1 MRKGYYSVY
10 SKGINYEN
18 LIDLRSR
25 PIEER
30 REIARLGGLARQEQR
45 RKQFAMRRALNGML
59 EADGLISEYVK
70 KPKSRNFTFN
80 SRKMLN
86 SSANFLSNLFS
97 DLEQVAE
104 ALDEEERRENEAR
117 ELRRKE
123 LRKVYNR
130 RYYLKRKERLK
141 S

>member
-1 MRKGYYSVY
+1 MKQNYYSVF
-10 SKGINYEN
+10 SKGKVYEN

-45 RKQFAMRRALNGML
+45 RKELAFKKALNGML
-59 EADGLISEYVK
+59 EADGLIGQYVK
-70 KPKSRNFTFN
+70 KPKSRDFTFN
-80 SRKMLN
+80 SKKML
-86 SSANFLSNLFS
+86 SSGATWLTNLFS

-117 ELRRKE
+117 ELRRKQ

>member
-1 MRKGYYSVY
+1 MKQNYYSVF
-10 SKGINYEN
+10 SKGKVYEN

-45 RKQFAMRRALNGML
+45 RKQLAFRKALNGML
-59 EADGLISEYVK
+59 EADDLIGQYVK

-80 SRKMLN
+80 SKKML
-86 SSANFLSNLFS
+86 SSGANWLTNLFS

-104 ALDEEERRENEAR
+104 ALDEEERKENEAR
-117 ELRRKE
+117 EIRKKE
-123 LRKVYNR
+123 LRKEINR

>member
-45 RKQFAMRRALNGML
+45 RKQFAMRNTLRGML

-80 SRKMLN
+80 SKKMLN
-86 SSANFLSNLFS
+86 SGANWLTNLYS
-97 DLEQVAE
+97 DLYEVAK
-104 ALDEEERRENEAR
+104 ALDEEERQEAEAR
-117 ELRRKE
+117 ELRKKE

>member
-1 MRKGYYSVY
+1 MKQNYYSVF
-10 SKGINYEN
+10 SKGKVYEN

-45 RKQFAMRRALNGML
+45 RKEFTFRKALNGML
-59 EADGLISEYVK
+59 EADDLIGQYVK

-80 SRKMLN
+80 SKKML
-86 SSANFLSNLFS
+86 SSGANWLTNLFS

-117 ELRRKE
+117 EIRKKE
-123 LRKVYNR
+123 LRKEINR

>member
-80 SRKMLN
+80 SRKML
-86 SSANFLSNLFS
+86 SSGANFLSNLFS

-104 ALDEEERRENEAR
+104 ALDEEERQEAEAR

>member
-1 MRKGYYSVY
+1 MKKGYYSIFSNGKDY
-10 SKGINYEN
+10 KN

-30 REIARLGGLARQEQR
+30 REIARKGGLARQEQR
-45 RKQFAMRRALNGML
+45 RKQFSMQRALRGML
-59 EADGLISEYVK
+59 EADGLIAQDVK

-86 SSANFLSNLFS
+86 SGATWLTNLFS

-117 ELRRKE
+117 ELRRKQ
-123 LRKVYNR
+123 LRKEVNR
-130 RYYLKRKERLK
+130 RYYLKRKESLRK
-141 S
+141 